1 MADFESALREVLPE
15 ASDSSP
21 YAPAL
26 RAIGDERGSA
36 LRSSLYNSTSIQPD
50 RAARDYELMKKYDLP
65 IDTVRRQRD
74 EIERRDSFNRFD
86 FDDLEKNTPVLAGEL
101 SDPAKA
107 GILKDDIRNLSLIER
122 IWGDTKQSVAHG
134 ASVEPLGRIG
144 MKRMIMGDEAL
155 DPDEWLTLRRS
166 QEQQVIDY
174 DLGFAQRIPG
184 NVAEVGTQMADM
196 VFEPLLAAGATMGIG
211 TVGGAA
217 SGSAGGVPGA
227 VAGGGVGFR
236 ASWPAAG
243 IAFNTGMVSQ
253 AFIAEA
259 GNAYNEFAAITDT
272 SGNAIDREL
281 AAGGALLAGA
291 VNGALEYGGAKYIIS
306 SFPGAGKFMN
316 EMGRK
321 EIRAMI
327 RDGIGADA
335 MRMIGKAW
343 LTGGLVEGSTEGMQ
357 EFTNVAVGELMKL
370 VKGGEFEG
378 VLTTDDPMQRQQ
390 MIEDAMTRI
399 GEAFEVGLTGG
410 GTIHAAGTVLSMGTE
425 ATVQHAQYLQ
435 EQSVIEERKNTVRQ
449 AETASRSPEVMREFL
464 EKLPSD
470 TVYIDGVK
478 AREFFQS
485 ADPAIYAE
493 FERVLPDAAEQ
504 LAEAAQLGG
513 DIVLPSHRV
522 DFMFSQTNALDGLQK
537 IMRLTP
543 ESLAEDDARAAA
555 ERIIPELDMTESEF
569 GQQRAEVERTAR
581 DLEERISYGLT
592 ASGKYNASNAQQ
604 VAAFMR
610 QVYETQATRATGSE
624 KLANVIS
631 DFVGG
636 IAIAPRPMTK
646 IPPDRYDDLIN
657 MARESAAGTLKTKAQ
672 TSQKKPIQQW
682 IRKNGGVRIDSPLA
696 GELRAMDITPKTAPG
711 LFKKDSGL
719 SALDNFP
726 ANEFIDS
733 FDVGKVEEDGN
744 GYVSEGFLL
753 DALRDETFGKRIGGI
768 SSQEDD
774 GAALDDM
781 VSTLDQLGIDVSKLT
796 NEEVKAALAQAQD
809 GRELNQA
816 KKTEERDM
824 VVLHNIR
831 ADKLLNADKIGGLAV
846 PSVAITTTSK
856 PFESFGDISLIGHS
870 SLVDTKTHKAA
881 KVFGADIYSPRYPS
895 VQHQVDEKTWNG
907 LVKNLKE
914 KIGDVLPEGLQFWE
928 MVDHDNF
935 EKEGPAALEN
945 MGAVAAA
952 FLKEKGKKL
961 PEPDKYHDGR
971 LSGYGTA
978 RNYIK
983 AAQKFEQEYTDYAQG
998 LAKDMPIKERIFD
1011 GFTNS
1016 GNRRYLKHDLETVV
1030 RILKRSLQ
1038 DGEGFNYGV
1047 GSVRSK
1053 FVKQFRT
1060 LEQIRAHKDRIVDGE
1075 TFKKLKEEVDAE
1087 FTALADRFRPYDTTG
1102 RANQFG
1108 FLDNFSE
1115 HLKEI
1120 GEVRAAKRV
1129 LDQYYEGYGDEDV
1142 AALQGFLD
1150 KLRDFPTEYFEGK
1163 IQRAVGIDEFAGA
1176 VIPASSPKF
1185 VRDILTKHGV
1195 PFVEYGKEN
1204 RAKVTNKFIADLD
1217 KKTEGRVLFQGDG
1230 EGPRGSVQFLNDKTL
1245 INLFEGADLSTAL
1258 HEAGHIWLE
1267 MVRRVYGH
1275 SEATDQMRTDLN
1287 VLYAWWEQ
1295 NAGSL
1300 WRDIKASNPFAVRK
1314 ISDDI
1319 YAVTGMSGERG
1330 RFKTEAE
1337 AKAEAARLHADIV
1350 KDIQSNGGK
1359 DYITRVIRA
1368 KYSPQSDAEE
1378 AIFVAMD
1385 EYFARGF
1392 EAYLMKGEAPSIEVI
1407 GMFERF
1413 RQWLLKVYNYAA
1425 DSLGVTIS
1433 PEIQGFFD
1441 RLIATDGQIEAL
1453 KSNPLFRPDPQVM
1466 QMLTSAERE
1475 DYIRR
1480 GEKSERQARNTLF
1493 RKATRQFERQYA
1505 KWWKDERAT
1514 LREEIAAQVGKEP
1527 VYIAIAAAREQKL
1540 DKAIIK
1546 MLIGDAAAKSLPRGT
1561 LAASGGV
1568 SPGMVADLTGF
1579 KNSQAMLDA
1588 MLNAEDIKERI
1599 DRLTDEKMLERHG
1612 DMMRDGTIQTEALNT
1627 AMNAA
1632 KGDQIAYEMR
1642 IIYRQFGV
1650 TPPNREAFIARAQQ
1664 VLDGTAIGKIRP
1676 SSYYNNV
1683 VRAARESGKALAKK
1697 DYKKAAEWKA
1707 KQLLNH
1713 ELYRMSTKSK
1723 KDIDKALSKF
1733 KDYQNRPSGKIRLD
1747 EDYRLKIVQILS
1759 PFDFGPRMS
1768 AARKTRLE
1776 MQALHAWAQQKEEDD
1791 GAVLVIP
1798 PELEAAAEKQNYQ
1811 DMSLSEF
1818 MALRDTVYNIAT
1830 QGELKRKFIVKGQE
1844 RDFDEVKQQVV
1855 DAIEKNVRLK
1865 TTEFAGSE
1873 SGLVSAFK
1881 DYVASHLK
1889 SRTIVRE
1896 MDGFKDNGVVHQYM
1910 MDDIDDAMDRET
1922 TRRGE
1927 AGEQFRNI
1935 LLKHFTK
1942 SELRSMSGFFPD
1954 LTGVGTVNIPGVGQ
1968 MTLENRIMV
1977 LLNWGNEGNREALM
1991 EGGIDG
1997 RTKLFEAQVEAILD
2011 TLEKRHFEFAQE
2023 VWDWIGGF
2031 WPEIEAL
2038 EKRTKGYAPERVE
2051 PSSIDTKFGTYRGG
2065 YLPIKADPKKSVI
2078 AGEQD
2083 IKEEMKS
2090 MVGYSSTQTRRSH
2103 TIERIGPNT
2112 AERRPLHLKL
2122 NVVTGHVASVIHDL
2136 EMREVLTQTSR
2147 LLRSKDVKNAM
2158 TERLGQANYN
2168 QMDLWV
2174 KDLASGEQG
2183 GTDWL
2188 SVLNDTIRANATIAY
2203 MGFKVSTG
2211 LTQVSGMAQSAA
2223 ALGKGARG
2231 WYWIGQG
2238 AKNVLKNYSGNDGAM
2253 ALTAIHEK
2261 SEYMKN
2267 RHFTFHRDIRQ
2278 ANELWRND
2286 ARTSSDFR
2294 RMAMWHIMQMQ
2305 KVIDY
2310 VTWSGAYQKALTDQM
2325 NEDAAVRF
2333 ANNAVRAQ
2341 ASGLLQDLSG
2351 IERGTLNSKTRQNRL
2366 VKLITMMYSYFNAK
2380 LQIGYEKTKTTDFSK
2395 PEDVTAYIADMV
2407 NLVLLDAIVTA
2418 ALLDALPDKD
2428 DDESWMEFIGEWSW
2442 FLAKQPFAMFV
2453 LGRDIA
2459 GSLEGF
2465 DVETPLEALFKSLG
2479 RFKTQVAQGD
2489 IDKALIKSGA
2499 DFAGLTFGLP
2509 SGEAKNIIDLIDRA
2523 ASGEEVEYKDFVRS
2537 RRPDER

>member
-581 DLEERISYGLT
+581 DLEDRISYGLT

-657 MARESAAGTLKTKAQ
+657 MARDSAAGTLKTKAQ
-672 TSQKKPIQQW
+672 TPQKKPIQQW

-733 FDVGKVEEDGN
+733 FDAGKVEEDGN

-753 DALRDETFGKRIGGI
+753 NALRDETFGKLIGGV

-781 VSTLDQLGIDVSKLT
+781 IRTLDQLGIDVSKLT
-796 NEEVKAALAQAQD
+796 NEEVKAALERAQD
-809 GRELNQA
+809 ARSFNQPA
-816 KKTEERDM
+816 YHGSPHHFDKFTID
-824 VVLHNIR
+824 NI
-831 ADKLLNADKIGGLAV
+831 GTG
-846 PSVAITTTSK
+846 
-856 PFESFGDISLIGHS
+856 
-870 SLVDTKTHKAA
+870 
-881 KVFGADIYSPRYPS
+881 
-895 VQHQVDEKTWNG
+895 
-907 LVKNLKE
+907 
-914 KIGDVLPEGLQFWE
+914 EG
-928 MVDHDNF
+928 
-935 EKEGPAALEN
+935 
-945 MGAVAAA
+945 AAA
-952 FLKEKGKKL
+952 FGWGLYFAGKKEVAEFYRESLSAQWRSGDEMAWGGKTALEHYQDAEKRSQYGRMQVLENLMLHQPKSEIKTRLEEAIREGDTYAKDGLSYLNSLPKEAFPKTDGQLYEVNIPDDDELLLWDKTIDKQPDKIKKILKESGLWKELKGNLSDFSSPQNTRGKL
-961 PEPDKYHDGR
+961 RGENIYAFLSWKLGSEKSASLRLNELGIPGMKYPAGTIANVKG
-971 LSGYGTA
+971 SGY
-978 RNYIK
+978 NYV
-983 AAQKFEQEYTDYAQG
+983 
-998 LAKDMPIKERIFD
+998 IFD
-1011 GFTNS
+1011 DS
-1016 GNRRYLKHDLETVV
+1016 AVEVL
-1030 RILKRSLQ
+1030 
-1038 DGEGFNYGV
+1038 
-1047 GSVRSK
+1047 
-1053 FVKQFRT
+1053 RT
-1060 LEQIRAHKDRIVDGE
+1060 
-1075 TFKKLKEEVDAE
+1075 F
-1087 FTALADRFRPYDTTG
+1087 Y
-1102 RANQFG
+1102 
-1108 FLDNFSE
+1108 
-1115 HLKEI
+1115 
-1120 GEVRAAKRV
+1120 
-1129 LDQYYEGYGDEDV
+1129 
-1142 AALQGFLD
+1142 
-1150 KLRDFPTEYFEGK
+1150 
-1163 IQRAVGIDEFAGA
+1163 
-1176 VIPASSPKF
+1176 
-1185 VRDILTKHGV
+1185 
-1195 PFVEYGKEN
+1195 
-1204 RAKVTNKFIADLD
+1204 
-1217 KKTEGRVLFQGDG
+1217 QGDG
-1230 EGPRGSVQFLNDKTL
+1230 NGPRGSVQFLNDKTL

-1314 ISDDI
+1314 ISDDL

-1359 DYITRVIRA
+1359 DYIARVIRA

-1453 KSNPLFRPDPQVM
+1453 KNNPLFRPDPQVM

-1480 GEKSERQARNTLF
+1480 GEKAERQARNTLF

-1505 KWWKDERAT
+1505 KWWKDERAI

-1527 VYIAIAAAREQKL
+1527 VYIAIAAARDQKL
-1540 DKAIIK
+1540 DKSVVK
-1546 MLIGDAAAKSLPRGT
+1546 MLIGDAAAKSLPRGI

-1855 DAIEKNVRLK
+1855 DAIEKNIRLK
-1865 TTEFAGSE
+1865 TTEFAGAE

-2147 LLRSKDVKNAM
+2147 LLRSKNVKNVM
-2158 TERLGQANYN
+2158 IERLGQANYN

-2223 ALGKGARG
+2223 ALGKGAKG

-2310 VTWSGAYQKALTDQM
+2310 ITWSGAYQKALTDQM

-2428 DDESWMEFIGEWSW
+2428 DDESWMDFIGEWSW

>member
-259 GNAYNEFAAITDT
+259 GNAYNEFASITDT

-581 DLEERISYGLT
+581 DLEDRISYGLT

-657 MARESAAGTLKTKAQ
+657 MARDSAAGTLKTKAQ
-672 TSQKKPIQQW
+672 TPQKKPIQQW

-733 FDVGKVEEDGN
+733 FDAGKVEEDGN

-753 DALRDETFGKRIGGI
+753 NALRDETFGKLIGGV

-774 GAALDDM
+774 GAVLDDM
-781 VSTLDQLGIDVSKLT
+781 IRTLDELGIDVSKLT
-796 NEEVKAALAQAQD
+796 NEEVKAALARAQQD
-809 GRELNQA
+809 GRSFNQPANPDVDPNREVNVVDLRKNTSFKTPQELRQKLRALAAENDTMQTA
-816 KKTEERDM
+816 DAERFIKLLPRGMDHAVWSSIPKEARRNETIRNRSLNDLEKLVASAVLIESVPNKK
-824 VVLHNIR
+824 
-831 ADKLLNADKIGGLAV
+831 ADKKKKVAIYHRFYVPVRVGNGIHAVRIVAEQTKNGLKYRPDEFLLYDVIPEKGPLPQSQYSQKAPVSMEGGDKITIREMLSGVKDTAGKTYFQ
-846 PSVAITTTSK
+846 SSK
-856 PFESFGDISLIGHS
+856 PLKTDTESFKKWFGDSKVVDADGKPLVVYHGTKRNFSQFDLDEQGRNGRRYGEGLYFTADARRAS
-870 SLVDTKTHKAA
+870 SYGKGQGGNVIPVYLKAENIF
-881 KVFGADIYSPRYPS
+881 FGVEQLNDKQREQYLTSEG
-895 VQHQVDEKTWNG
+895 EKN
-907 LVKNLKE
+907 
-914 KIGDVLPEGLQFWE
+914 DVLQ
-928 MVDHDNF
+928 
-935 EKEGPAALEN
+935 K
-945 MGAVAAA
+945 MGFDASA
-952 FLKEKGKKL
+952 
-961 PEPDKYHDGR
+961 
-971 LSGYGTA
+971 SGEDFYEIVVFDPTQIKSVHNRGSFDQNDA
-978 RNYIK
+978 RI
-983 AAQKFEQEYTDYAQG
+983 
-998 LAKDMPIKERIFD
+998 
-1011 GFTNS
+1011 
-1016 GNRRYLKHDLETVV
+1016 
-1030 RILKRSLQ
+1030 
-1038 DGEGFNYGV
+1038 
-1047 GSVRSK
+1047 
-1053 FVKQFRT
+1053 
-1060 LEQIRAHKDRIVDGE
+1060 
-1075 TFKKLKEEVDAE
+1075 
-1087 FTALADRFRPYDTTG
+1087 
-1102 RANQFG
+1102 
-1108 FLDNFSE
+1108 
-1115 HLKEI
+1115 
-1120 GEVRAAKRV
+1120 
-1129 LDQYYEGYGDEDV
+1129 
-1142 AALQGFLD
+1142 
-1150 KLRDFPTEYFEGK
+1150 
-1163 IQRAVGIDEFAGA
+1163 
-1176 VIPASSPKF
+1176 
-1185 VRDILTKHGV
+1185 
-1195 PFVEYGKEN
+1195 
-1204 RAKVTNKFIADLD
+1204 
-1217 KKTEGRVLFQGDG
+1217 LFQGDSS
-1230 EGPRGSVQFLNDKTL
+1230 GPRGSVQFLNYKTL

-1314 ISDDI
+1314 ISDDL

-1337 AKAEAARLHADIV
+1337 AKAEAARLHAGIV

-1359 DYITRVIRA
+1359 DYIARVIRA

-1453 KSNPLFRPDPQVM
+1453 KNNPLFRADPQVM
-1466 QMLTSAERE
+1466 QMLTVAERE

-1480 GEKSERQARNTLF
+1480 GEKAERQARNTLF

-1505 KWWKDERAT
+1505 KWWKEEHAV

-1527 VYIAIAAAREQKL
+1527 VYVAIAAARDQKL
-1540 DKAIIK
+1540 DKSVVK
-1546 MLIGDAAAKSLPRGT
+1546 MLIGDAAAKSLPRGI

-1588 MLNAEDIKERI
+1588 MLKAEDIKERI

-1768 AARKTRLE
+1768 VARKTRLE
-1776 MQALHAWAQQKEEDD
+1776 MQALHAWAQQKQEDD

-1855 DAIEKNVRLK
+1855 DAIEKNIRLK
-1865 TTEFAGSE
+1865 TTEFAGAE

-1910 MDDIDDAMDRET
+1910 MDGIDDAMDRET

-2051 PSSIDTKFGTYRGG
+2051 PTPFYAYYDVQTPGGGVTKAKIEMRGG

-2147 LLRSKDVKNAM
+2147 LLRTKTVKDAM
-2158 TERLGQANYN
+2158 SERLGQANYK

-2223 ALGKGARG
+2223 ALGKGAKG

-2310 VTWSGAYQKALTDQM
+2310 ITWSGAYQKALTDQM

-2407 NLVLLDAIVTA
+2407 NLVLLDAILTA

-2428 DDESWMEFIGEWSW
+2428 DDESWMDFIGEWSW
-2442 FLAKQPFAMFV
+2442 FLAKQPLAMLV
-2453 LGRDIA
+2453 LGRDVA